1 MFSYIQNIY
10 FTNLINEKKK
20 KKNKINIKS
29 YINPKIKRIF
39 I

>member
-20 KKNKINIKS
+20 KKKQNKYKS